1 MKDRASVE
9 HSSTSVAVACD
20 KVDTRIDMHKLSS
33 NVEDLMRE
41 IQTQNRLVQLAMEEK
56 KEKNKLVAAQ
66 HMYLQMIF
74 YVLLFTVVPI
84 CVGLAMY

>member
-1 MKDRASVE
+1 M
-9 HSSTSVAVACD
+9 TCD
-20 KVDTRIDMHKLSS
+20 KVDTRIDMQKLSS

-41 IQTQNRLVQLAMEEK
+41 IQTQNRLVQLTMEGK

-74 YVLLFTVVPI
+74 YVLLFTVILI
-84 CVGLAMY
+84 CVGIAMY